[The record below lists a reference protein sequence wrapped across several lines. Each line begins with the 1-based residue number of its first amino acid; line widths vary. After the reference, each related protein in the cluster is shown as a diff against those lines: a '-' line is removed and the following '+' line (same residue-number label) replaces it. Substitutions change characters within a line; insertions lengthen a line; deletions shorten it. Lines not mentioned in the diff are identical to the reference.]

1 MPKVHMPSIAPDR
14 GSPDL
19 TILIPSSLTSETRD
33 RRIKTY
39 KVGQIARAASVFRVE
54 KIIIYRDPQFDDSKF
69 INLLL
74 RYAETPQYLRK
85 HLFGLRPELKHAGVL
100 PPLRTLHHPIESSSS
115 NLNEGE
121 FRVGVVVQGPQKQKS
136 EKKVGSDTGAWV
148 DIGIDSPVRLETPL
162 RKVRTGERVNVR
174 IFSRRPIQAKLV
186 TEDEIPIYW
195 GYRTAVEDSLS
206 GALEKISVEGA
217 LIIATSHQGKL
228 LDSTLLAQIGD
239 CTKQSDNTVVVFGS
253 PRQGIEA
260 ILDKEGFKLSDFHCQ
275 VLNTIPEQGTAT
287 VRTEEAVWA
296 TLSILNLVR

>member
-1 MPKVHMPSIAPDR
+1 MPSLAPDR

-19 TILIPSSLTSETRD
+19 TILIPSSLTEETRD

-54 KIIIYRDPQFDDSKF
+54 KIIIYRDPKFDDSRF
-69 INLLL
+69 IDLLL

-85 HLFGLRPELKHAGVL
+85 HLFPLQEELKHAGVL
-100 PPLRTLHHPIESSSS
+100 PPLRTLHHPIESRSS

-121 FRVGVVVQGPQKQKS
+121 FRVGVVVPGPQKKKS
-136 EKKVGSDTGAWV
+136 EKKVGSDKSAWV
-148 DIGIDSPVRLETPL
+148 DIGIDSPVRLEAPS

-186 TEDEIPIYW
+186 TKDEIPMYW

-206 GALEKISVEGA
+206 GALEKISEEGA
-217 LIIATSHQGKL
+217 LIIATPRQGKL
-228 LDSTLLAQIGD
+228 LDNTHLAQIGD
-239 CTKQSDNTVVVFGS
+239 RTKQSNNTAVVFGS
-253 PRQGIEA
+253 PRQGIET
-260 ILDKEGFKLSDFHCQ
+260 ILANEGSELSDFHCE
-275 VLNTIPEQGTAT
+275 VLNTIPGQGTAT

-296 TLSILNLVR
+296 TLSVLNLVR

>member
-1 MPKVHMPSIAPDR
+1 MPSLAPDR

-19 TILIPSSLTSETRD
+19 TILIPSSLTAETRD

-54 KIIIYRDPQFDDSKF
+54 KIIIYRDPKFDDSRF
-69 INLLL
+69 IDLLL

-85 HLFGLRPELKHAGVL
+85 HLFPLQEELKHAGVL
-100 PPLRTLHHPIESSSS
+100 PPLRTLHHPIESRSS

-121 FRVGVVVQGPQKQKS
+121 FRVGVVVPGPQKKKS
-136 EKKVGSDTGAWV
+136 EKKVGSDKSAWV
-148 DIGIDSPVRLETPL
+148 DIGIDSPVRLEAPS

-186 TEDEIPIYW
+186 TKDEIPMYW

-206 GALEKISVEGA
+206 GALEKISEEGA
-217 LIIATSHQGKL
+217 LIIATSRQGTL
-228 LDSTLLAQIGD
+228 LNNTYLAQIGD
-239 CTKQSDNTVVVFGS
+239 RTKQSNNTAVVFGS
-253 PRQGIEA
+253 PRQGIET
-260 ILDKEGFKLSDFHCQ
+260 ILANEGSELSDFHCE
-275 VLNTIPEQGTAT
+275 VLNTIPGQGTAT

-296 TLSILNLVR
+296 TLSVLNLVR

>member
-1 MPKVHMPSIAPDR
+1 MPSLAPDR

-19 TILIPSSLTSETRD
+19 TILIPSSLTEETRD

-54 KIIIYRDPQFDDSKF
+54 KIIIYRDPKFDDSRF
-69 INLLL
+69 IDLLL

-85 HLFGLRPELKHAGVL
+85 HLFPLQEELKHAGVL
-100 PPLRTLHHPIESSSS
+100 PPLRTLHHPIESRSS

-121 FRVGVVVQGPQKQKS
+121 FRVGVVVPGPQKKKS
-136 EKKVGSDTGAWV
+136 EKKVGSDKSAWV
-148 DIGIDSPVRLETPL
+148 DIGIDSPVRLEAPS

-186 TEDEIPIYW
+186 TKDEIPMYW

-206 GALEKISVEGA
+206 GALEKITEEGA
-217 LIIATSHQGKL
+217 LIIATSRQGKL
-228 LDSTLLAQIGD
+228 LDNTYLAQIGD
-239 CTKQSDNTVVVFGS
+239 RTKQSNNTAVVFGS
-253 PRQGIEA
+253 PRQGIET
-260 ILDKEGFKLSDFHCQ
+260 ILANEGSELSDFHCE
-275 VLNTIPEQGTAT
+275 VLNTIPGQGTAT

-296 TLSILNLVR
+296 TLSVLNLVR

>member
-1 MPKVHMPSIAPDR
+1 MPSLAPDR

-19 TILIPSSLTSETRD
+19 TILIPSSLTEETRD

-54 KIIIYRDPQFDDSKF
+54 KIIIYRDPKFDDSRF
-69 INLLL
+69 IDLLL

-85 HLFGLRPELKHAGVL
+85 HLFPLQEELKHAGVL
-100 PPLRTLHHPIESSSS
+100 PPLRTLHHPIESRSS

-121 FRVGVVVQGPQKQKS
+121 FRVGVVVPGPQKKKS
-136 EKKVGSDTGAWV
+136 EKKVGSDKSAWV
-148 DIGIDSPVRLETPL
+148 DIGIDSPVRLEAPS

-186 TEDEIPIYW
+186 TKDEIPMYW

-206 GALEKISVEGA
+206 GALEKISEEGA
-217 LIIATSHQGKL
+217 LIIATSRQGKL
-228 LDSTLLAQIGD
+228 LDNTLLAQIGD
-239 CTKQSDNTVVVFGS
+239 QTKQSKYTAVVFGS
-253 PRQGIEA
+253 PRQGIET
-260 ILDKEGFKLSDFHCQ
+260 ILADEGFKLSDFHCE
-275 VLNTIPEQGTAT
+275 VLNTIPGQGTAT

-296 TLSILNLVR
+296 TLSALNLVR

>member
-1 MPKVHMPSIAPDR
+1 MPSLAPDR

-19 TILIPSSLTSETRD
+19 TILIPSSLTEETRD

-54 KIIIYRDPQFDDSKF
+54 KIIIYRDPKFDDSRF
-69 INLLL
+69 IDLLL

-85 HLFGLRPELKHAGVL
+85 HLFPLQEELKHAGVL
-100 PPLRTLHHPIESSSS
+100 PPLRTLHHPIESRSS

-121 FRVGVVVQGPQKQKS
+121 FRVGVVVPGPQKKKS
-136 EKKVGSDTGAWV
+136 EKKVGSDKSAWV
-148 DIGIDSPVRLETPL
+148 DIGIDSPVRLEAPS

-186 TEDEIPIYW
+186 TKDEIPMYW

-206 GALEKISVEGA
+206 GALEKITEECA
-217 LIIATSHQGKL
+217 LIIATSRQGKL
-228 LDSTLLAQIGD
+228 LDNTYLAQIGD
-239 CTKQSDNTVVVFGS
+239 RTKQSNNTAVVFGS
-253 PRQGIEA
+253 PRQGIET
-260 ILDKEGFKLSDFHCQ
+260 ILANEGSELSDFHCE
-275 VLNTIPEQGTAT
+275 VLNTIPGQGTAT

-296 TLSILNLVR
+296 TLSVLNLVR

>member
-1 MPKVHMPSIAPDR
+1 MPSLAPDR

-19 TILIPSSLTSETRD
+19 TILIPSSLTEETRD

-54 KIIIYRDPQFDDSKF
+54 KIIIYRDPKFDDSRF
-69 INLLL
+69 IDLLL

-85 HLFGLRPELKHAGVL
+85 HLFPLQEELKHAGVL
-100 PPLRTLHHPIESSSS
+100 PPLRTLHHPIESRSS

-121 FRVGVVVQGPQKQKS
+121 FRVGVVVPGPQKKKS
-136 EKKVGSDTGAWV
+136 EKKVGSDKSAWV
-148 DIGIDSPVRLETPL
+148 DIGIDSPVRLEAPS

-186 TEDEIPIYW
+186 TKDEIPMYW

-206 GALEKISVEGA
+206 GALEKISEEGA
-217 LIIATSHQGKL
+217 LIIATSRQGKL
-228 LDSTLLAQIGD
+228 LDNTYLAQIGD
-239 CTKQSDNTVVVFGS
+239 WTKQSNNTAVVFGS
-253 PRQGIEA
+253 PRQGIET
-260 ILDKEGFKLSDFHCQ
+260 ILANEGSELSDFHCE
-275 VLNTIPEQGTAT
+275 VLNTIPGQGTAT

-296 TLSILNLVR
+296 TLSVLNLVR

>member
-1 MPKVHMPSIAPDR
+1 MPSLAPDR

-19 TILIPSSLTSETRD
+19 TILIPSSLTEETRD

-54 KIIIYRDPQFDDSKF
+54 KIIIYRDPKFDDSRF
-69 INLLL
+69 IDLLL

-85 HLFGLRPELKHAGVL
+85 HLFPLQEELKHAGVL
-100 PPLRTLHHPIESSSS
+100 PPLRTLHHPIESRSS

-121 FRVGVVVQGPQKQKS
+121 FRVGVVVPGPQKKKS
-136 EKKVGSDTGAWV
+136 EKKVGSDKSAWV
-148 DIGIDSPVRLETPL
+148 DIGIDSPVRLEAPS

-186 TEDEIPIYW
+186 TKDEIPMYW

-206 GALEKISVEGA
+206 GALEKISEEGA
-217 LIIATSHQGKL
+217 LIIATSRQGKL
-228 LDSTLLAQIGD
+228 LDNTYLAQIGD
-239 CTKQSDNTVVVFGS
+239 RTKQSNNTAVVFGS
-253 PRQGIEA
+253 PRQGIET
-260 ILDKEGFKLSDFHCQ
+260 ILANEGSELSDFHCE
-275 VLNTIPEQGTAT
+275 VLNTIPGQGTAT

-296 TLSILNLVR
+296 TLSVLNLVR